1 MSSCYNAGMKDSI
14 IEGVMPSGGR
24 AHILAST
31 IRSIRRLKDDGVW
44 TDRTCFETSTT
55 MTTTLVQTDA
65 EYEASVEAW
74 RATVG

>member
-14 IEGVMPSGGR
+14 IEGVMSSGGR

-31 IRSIRRLKDDGVW
+31 IRSIRRLKDDGTW
-44 TDRTCFETSTT
+44 PDRTCFETATSA
-55 MTTTLVQTDA
+55 TTLIQNDA

-74 RATVG
+74 KATLG